1 VIKWCLKEEGIS
13 ELTRPFLRLFC
24 LKEFILLAAFISG
37 ESATTMR
44 LIVEF
49 HVEDLEKF
57 INPCFKSRDKVF
69 PFFLSHPPEIVKD
82 FPCLDREA

>member
-24 LKEFILLAAFISG
+24 LKEFILVAAFISG
-37 ESATTMR
+37 ESAATMR

-57 INPCFKSRDKVF
+57 INLCFKSRDKVF
-69 PFFLSHPPEIVKD
+69 SVFLSHPPEIVKD